1 MKDNLVSNDRP
12 NCSPRRYRRR
22 PSNAAIIAAIQVEN
36 GLLAPAARRLGVH
49 RQRLHEWIASNQALQ
64 AVRDGMRDEVLD
76 LAEGKLVA
84 AVEAGDM
91 ASVCFLLRTVG
102 RKRGYSERAE
112 VVGSGGD
119 PIQVIIEGPNA
130 RL

>member
-1 MKDNLVSNDRP
+1 
-12 NCSPRRYRRR
+12 
-22 PSNAAIIAAIQVEN
+22 
-36 GLLAPAARRLGVH
+36 
-49 RQRLHEWIASNQALQ
+49 
-64 AVRDGMRDEVLD
+64 MREEVLD

-91 ASVCFLLRTVG
+91 TSVYFLLRTLG

-119 PIQVIIEGPNA
+119 PIQVIIEGPDA